1 MASEFF
7 ANQGPDDWPITPAL
21 LFESASSAV
30 ILTDHRGTI
39 LLVNP
44 QVVRLFGYERSELI
58 GLPVERLLPER
69 LRQRHLAHREAYYK
83 DPSLRPMGVG
93 LNIHGTRKDGS
104 EFPIDVSLSPINTA
118 DARYI
123 LVSVRDITDRHRIE
137 LERNA
142 LAVEL
147 ETERERHRIGMDLH
161 DGIMQE
167 VYAVGLA
174 LEIALD
180 DFEGRP
186 EATHDA
192 IERAIDQL
200 HGVIRNIRS
209 YIFDLRPR
217 QLTGNLS
224 GALVDLVQE
233 FRQNSQI
240 EAEYAIDTDLAYVP
254 SELATAVYLIVHE
267 ALSNVRKHA
276 NAQFVSLR
284 VASDGEHTTLTIQ
297 DDGTGFDLTVDRS
310 ERHRGVRNMQA
321 RAAASGVNL
330 RIESAFG
337 QGTRVI
343 AEIPRADDAG
353 LRQVA

>member
-1 MASEFF
+1 
-7 ANQGPDDWPITPAL
+7 
-21 LFESASSAV
+21 
-30 ILTDHRGTI
+30 
-39 LLVNP
+39 
-44 QVVRLFGYERSELI
+44 
-58 GLPVERLLPER
+58 
-69 LRQRHLAHREAYYK
+69 
-83 DPSLRPMGVG
+83 MGVG
-93 LNIHGTRKDGS
+93 MNIQGRHKDGS
-104 EFPIDVSLSPINTA
+104 EFPIDVSLRPIT
-118 DARYI
+118 RPEQRFI
-123 LVSVRDITDRHRIE
+123 LVSIRDMTDRRRIE

-180 DFEGRP
+180 DFEVRP
-186 EATHDA
+186 DA
-192 IERAIDQL
+192 SRASIERAIDQL

-217 QLTGNLS
+217 QFTGNLA
-224 GALVDLVQE
+224 GALAELVQE

-240 EAEYAIDTDLAYVP
+240 DADYAIDGDLAYVP
-254 SELATAVYLIVHE
+254 NDLATVLYHIVHE

-276 NAQFVSLR
+276 NANTVWLR
-284 VASDGEHTTLTIQ
+284 VSSDGERTTLTVQ
-297 DDGTGFDLTVDRS
+297 DDGAGFDLDQDRP

-321 RAAASGVNL
+321 RASASGVDL

-343 AEIPRADDAG
+343 AEIRSTPGSG